1 MDFTQLAIWGVLVF
15 AVIGLIFG
23 TALAATARKF
33 HVPSNPV
40 ADEVKNVL
48 PAANCGACGFAGCGA
63 YADAVVEQ
71 REVSPNL
78 CTPGGKDVAERIASL
93 TGKAAG
99 EMAECVVTLRCY
111 GTEGTAYQQAEYV
124 GINTCAAADLVFGG
138 PKVCK
143 NGCLGL
149 GDCVHACPFDAIHI
163 GALGI
168 AEVDYAKCTGCAQCV
183 AVCPKN
189 TLEIVPR
196 DFRVFISCK
205 IMNEKA
211 SVVRNACSVGCT
223 ICRRCVKACPA
234 AAVEWTGSTIFIHHD
249 KCMAYG
255 PGCNEACVAVCPT
268 HIFHRKGETPTPEQ
282 PKQKVQ
288 KEPKDKSAETAESSA
303 DGSASAESNA

>member
-15 AVIGLIFG
+15 AVIGLLFG

-40 ADEVKNVL
+40 ADEVRGSL
-48 PAANCGACGFAGCGA
+48 PAANCGACGYAGCGA
-63 YADAVVEQ
+63 YADAVVEE

-78 CTPGGKDVAERIASL
+78 CTPGGKDVAERVASL
-93 TGKAAG
+93 TGKVAG
-99 EMAECVVTLRCY
+99 EIAECVAALRCY
-111 GTEGTAYQQAEYV
+111 GIEGNAFLQAEYV
-124 GINTCAAADLVFGG
+124 GIKTCAAADLVFGG

-168 AEVDYAKCTGCAQCV
+168 AEVDYEKCTGCAQCI
-183 AVCPKN
+183 AVCPKK
-189 TLEIVPR
+189 TLEIIPR
-196 DFRVFISCK
+196 DFRVYIACK

-234 AAVEWTGSTIFIHHD
+234 AAAEWTGSSIFIHHD

-268 HIFHRKGETPTPEQ
+268 HIFHRRGEVPSPEL
-282 PKQKVQ
+282 PKAL
-288 KEPKDKSAETAESSA
+288 KEPKAPKELKEPAAAEGSSAET
-303 DGSASAESNA
+303 NA